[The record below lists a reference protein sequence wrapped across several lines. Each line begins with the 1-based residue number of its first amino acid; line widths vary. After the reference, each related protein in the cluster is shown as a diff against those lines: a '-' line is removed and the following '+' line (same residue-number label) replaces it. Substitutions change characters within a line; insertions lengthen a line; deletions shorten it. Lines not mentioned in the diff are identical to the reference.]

1 MAKDASGKKK
11 MNGFLKFILWFFG
24 VILFLILLIAGLLYG
39 FFYDGSTIKY
49 VDQNSAD
56 QNVALK
62 DKAQYK
68 LVDSFAD
75 TKSTGLVT
83 FSLSQDDL
91 NSVLLSVKDKAAKQ
105 LPSAINLTSLGVE
118 ITDTEY
124 IFSVSVSLPLFKTRV
139 YLHCSLNET
148 KINDQ
153 DGYEFKIN
161 KCRLARASFLSNL
174 ALTTIKK
181 YINNDTLN
189 DTFKQNNLSLKAD
202 LEQNRITYT
211 KNDLLNDILTMTANN
226 NADVTLSQAFISS
239 AFEYNLLKTNFY
251 KDHSINLS
259 IDLTT
264 LKDNPNYTH
273 TGKGI
278 TVDNDKLATYLTT
291 LMDNNKFEVTDE
303 NVNTVMHYLL
313 NGYDNSS
320 DNAKTFVNGKDF
332 SIIGIDN
339 VKTYKGVNTATSV
352 DFNAEIK
359 NQFPSITKLVTD
371 SKAGKKEEKIASFSE
386 DQLTNLLLSSG
397 LFGYS
402 SIFYKKVDN
411 KYNVAYM
418 TIDNCYCDIQDNKLS
433 IVFNLNMNGYQTSV
447 IIDTTPSSMQNYK
460 VNMKINKLLIGN
472 VEIGGELKKFL
483 YDVIDNGLKS
493 DQDNYIAF
501 SKADENLIL
510 NLNPAVSNSDLSKYE
525 ANCFTSKMTG
535 ANLAA
540 IGNFEIYMN
549 IENLIA

>member
-1 MAKDASGKKK
+1 MAKDANGKKK

-49 VDQNSAD
+49 VDQNSTD
-56 QNVALK
+56 QNVVLK

-124 IFSVSVSLPLFKTRV
+124 IFSVSVSLPLFKTRL

-148 KINDQ
+148 KLNDQ

-161 KCRLARASFLSNL
+161 KCQWARASFLSNL

-181 YINNDTLN
+181 YISNDTLN
-189 DTFKQNNLSLKAD
+189 NTFKQNNLSLKAD

-239 AFEYNLLKTNFY
+239 AFEYNLLKTEFY

-303 NVNTVMHYLL
+303 NINTVMHYLL

-339 VKTYKGVNTATSV
+339 VKTYRGVNTATSV

-359 NQFPSITKLVTD
+359 KQFPSITQLVTD

-386 DQLTNLLLSSG
+386 NQLTNLLLSSG

-411 KYNVAYM
+411 KYNIAYM

-460 VNMKINKLLIGN
+460 VNMKINKLLLGN

-525 ANCFTSKMTG
+525 ANRFTSKMVG

-549 IENLIA
+549 IENLLA